1 MTDAGFATLDDIDA
15 FYAYNL
21 DIEVEKDIQQF
32 MWENNINVTVDCDSL
47 FGDDE

>member
-21 DIEVEKDIQQF
+21 DREVEKDMQQF
-32 MWENNINVTVDCDSL
+32 MWENNINVGLDYDC
-47 FGDDE
+47 EETE

>member
-21 DIEVEKDIQQF
+21 DREVEKDLQQF
-32 MWENNINVTVDCDSL
+32 KWENKVSEPIVY
-47 FGDDE
+47 DEGE